1 LGFNGTFSTTRL
13 YHAFEQYAGVKEL
26 KLMKK
31 LKNREKLLKY
41 LFNLVFVEET
51 LQQE

>member
-1 LGFNGTFSTTRL
+1 
-13 YHAFEQYAGVKEL
+13 
-26 KLMKK
+26 MKK

-51 LQQE
+51 LQQEWYQSVG